1 MDPETRRA
9 DKPAALVQMDGT
21 EFTCLEQPDFPDYVP
36 ADLSVTDERG
46 GDGAAEATDA
56 GPPLLAVDGLTV
68 AYGAV
73 VAIRDVSLTVAPG
86 EIVAALGPNGAGKTT
101 LLRTLAG
108 ALKPQHGSVTF
119 DGDALTGLS
128 PETVVR
134 RGVALVPEGRHVF
147 GNLTVAE
154 NLTIGGIART
164 DRDGLRADTERWL
177 ARFPILGERANQTA
191 GTLSG
196 GEQQQLAI
204 ARALMSRPRMLLLDE
219 PSLGL
224 APDLRGPHLRA
235 DPGTARRGRHRA
247 AGRAER
253 APRARDRRPRLRA
266 VGGRGGRLRADR
278 PSGGGRTGALLPRH
292 QSDRMKD
299 EVTA

>member
-1 MDPETRRA
+1 
-9 DKPAALVQMDGT
+9 V
-21 EFTCLEQPDFPDYVP
+21 V
-36 ADLSVTDERG
+36 DEHEEGSARG
-46 GDGAAEATDA
+46 ADA
-56 GPPLLAVDGLTV
+56 GPPLLVVDGLTV

-73 VAIRDVSLTVAPG
+73 VALRDVSLEVAPG

-108 ALKPQHGSVTF
+108 ALKPQRGTVLF
-119 DGDALTGLS
+119 GGGALTGLV
-128 PETVVR
+128 PEAVVR

-147 GNLTVAE
+147 PNLTVEE
-154 NLTIGGIART
+154 NLSIGGIARA

-177 ARFPILGERANQTA
+177 ARFPILGERASQLA

-224 APDLRGPHLRA
+224 APIVVDRIFELIEELRSDGVTVLLVEQNV
-235 DPGTARRGRHRA
+235 HRA
-247 AGRAER
+247 LE
-253 APRARDRRPRLRA
+253 
-266 VGGRGGRLRADR
+266 VADR
-278 PSGGGRTGALLPRH
+278 AYVLSVGSVVASGPTDQLVEGELERSYLGIS
-292 QSDRMKD
+292 QVS
-299 EVTA
+299 